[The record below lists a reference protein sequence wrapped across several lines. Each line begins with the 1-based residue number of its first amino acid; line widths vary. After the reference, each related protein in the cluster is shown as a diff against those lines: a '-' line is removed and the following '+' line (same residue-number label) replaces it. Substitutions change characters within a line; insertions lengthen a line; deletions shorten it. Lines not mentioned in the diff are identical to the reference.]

1 MRAQLALP
9 ILALTLAACRA
20 QPADAPTAGSGV
32 PAAAAETTATAEVGT
47 TESET
52 GTADTGL
59 GTSAADDTGVAA
71 RVTNVP
77 QLQLRTLN
85 GSGAGVS
92 PIQVG
97 PGRELRLQ
105 RVTPSQNELRLRTN
119 VPNQV
124 RQPVR
129 QGLPDSVR
137 TITGEPTTAT
147 PGTTTPTSP

>member
-1 MRAQLALP
+1 MRAFFAVPLLAMN
-9 ILALTLAACRA
+9 LAACRA
-20 QPADAPTAGSGV
+20 QPAEAPNAGSGAATTE
-32 PAAAAETTATAEVGT
+32 AAAASTEVGS
-47 TESET
+47 TEAET
-52 GTADTGL
+52 GTPDTGL
-59 GTSAADDTGVAA
+59 QTSTADDTGVAA

-85 GSGAGVS
+85 GSGAGVA
-92 PIQVG
+92 PIQVS

-119 VPNQV
+119 IPNQV

-137 TITGEPTTAT
+137 SLDGQPA
-147 PGTTTPTSP
+147 TTTPTTP